1 MGQARDQAGNIW
13 ETDAQGNAL
22 RLVQAAPSSGG
33 QIFSL
38 PPNPKEVRQEAR
50 QTEADA
56 RATAAAKR
64 EALTWAAEH
73 NPDGTKK
80 DPAETPLPA
89 DQMGVTGPDFLAKLS
104 PTDAAQVKAL
114 ASGRM
119 AFPTGKAAAS
129 PYWQMRLQQVAQYD
143 PTFDAI
149 NYTARAKTRAD
160 FTSGVSARNIKA
172 LNTAIGHVGQLANQ
186 ISGTASHGG
195 FPLATT
201 VNALEN
207 TYERGKGDPGITNYA
222 QTAGAVSG
230 ELTQVFR
237 GSGGAEADIQRYLNE
252 LDPNASAQQKQAA
265 VSNILT
271 LLKSRLDAL
280 NDQYTKGMGTSAGGL
295 QVLDPHAVDT
305 LQQHLPG
312 FNAADYGGPSGPSDS
327 GTPGA
332 PSNGGT
338 PPNDGGT
345 PSIATGPTKTTY
357 DARTSSQIDAMI
369 NAGANKGMIDAVL
382 KRQNFPI
389 VSAGEWR
396 NIQNWRAKNP
406 GQKYYG
412 ANISHT
418 DDLSLGQRLAASA
431 PAAGFAHAV
440 NAATAGTAGAL
451 GGPQTQ
457 GALDAMAAVHPDA
470 SATGDVAGGV
480 LGAMGAE
487 GAVAARAPAA
497 LAQYAPRI
505 ADALYGGALGFNTA
519 RDGEGGTGALVGA
532 GAGLLG
538 GNCRPEGH
546 ECRGVGLRAE

>member
-50 QTEADA
+50 QTEQDA
-56 RATAAAKR
+56 RSAAAAKR

-89 DQMGVTGPDFLAKLS
+89 DQLGVTGPDFLAKLS

-186 ISGTASHGG
+186 IGGTASHGG

-312 FNAADYGGPSGPSDS
+312 FNAADYGGPSGPSDGSPPSPS
-327 GTPGA
+327 GPQ
-332 PSNGGT
+332 GT

-345 PSIATGPTKTTY
+345 RTLATGPTKTTY

-369 NAGANKGMIDAVL
+369 NAGASKGMIDAVM
-382 KRQNFPI
+382 KRQNFPV
-389 VSAGEWR
+389 VSPSEWKAIQDWR
-396 NIQNWRAKNP
+396 NEKPRKE
-406 GQKYYG
+406 
-412 ANISHT
+412 
-418 DDLSLGQRLAASA
+418 
-431 PAAGFAHAV
+431 
-440 NAATAGTAGAL
+440 
-451 GGPQTQ
+451 
-457 GALDAMAAVHPDA
+457 
-470 SATGDVAGGV
+470 V
-480 LGAMGAE
+480 L
-487 GAVAARAPAA
+487 RRQHQPH
-497 LAQYAPRI
+497 R
-505 ADALYGGALGFNTA
+505 
-519 RDGEGGTGALVGA
+519 
-532 GAGLLG
+532 
-538 GNCRPEGH
+538 
-546 ECRGVGLRAE
+546 